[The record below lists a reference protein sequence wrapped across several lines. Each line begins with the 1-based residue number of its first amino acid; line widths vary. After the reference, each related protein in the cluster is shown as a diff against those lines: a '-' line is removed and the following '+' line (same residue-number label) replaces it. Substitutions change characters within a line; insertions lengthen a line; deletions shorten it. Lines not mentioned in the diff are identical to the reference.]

1 MSGSESSERSTTA
14 QAWVGD
20 RLVPTAQAQVSVFD
34 RGFRSGEGVFETVR
48 AYRTHPF
55 RLGAHLDRAAHGAR
69 ILHFDLPPRPL
80 LNTAIMATVRSN
92 AREGPQA
99 RAGGSWG
106 EGDLALRVTVTP
118 GLIDP
123 WSPFPGKP
131 LGESTL
137 VVTAQPLAHGEE
149 LYRVGVSA
157 AAVPWARELPGIK
170 SVSYLGAAFARREAR
185 RLGAEE
191 ALLTDAA
198 GLVLEGSH
206 SNLFTVVSGRLIT
219 PPPDAGILPGVTRAV
234 TLEVAAELGIPVLER
249 PLPLAELLDAEEAFL
264 TASTRELVPLVRVNG
279 KPIGSGSPGPVTSA
293 LHEGYRAEVRR
304 EMAASRG

>member
-1 MSGSESSERSTTA
+1 M
-14 QAWVGD
+14 
-20 RLVPTAQAQVSVFD
+20 SVFD
-34 RGFRSGEGVFETVR
+34 RGFRSGEGVFETLR

-55 RLGAHLDRAAHGAR
+55 RLGAHLDRAADGAR
-69 ILHFDLPPRPL
+69 VLHFDLPPRAL
-80 LNTAIMATVRSN
+80 LNTAITATVRSN
-92 AREGPQA
+92 A
-99 RAGGSWG
+99 G

-131 LGESTL
+131 LGVPTL
-137 VVTAQPLAHGEE
+137 VVTAQPLAYGEE

-157 AAVPWARELPGIK
+157 AVVPWARELPRIK
-170 SVSYLGAAFARREAR
+170 SVSYLAAALARREAR

-191 ALLTDAA
+191 ALLTDPA

-206 SNLFTVVSGRLIT
+206 SNLFAVVGGRLIT

-249 PLPLAELLDAEEAFL
+249 PLPLAVLLEAEEAFL
-264 TASTRELVPLVRVNG
+264 TASTRELVPLVRVDG
-279 KPIGSGSPGPVTSA
+279 KPIGSGSPGPMTSA
-293 LHEGYRAEVRR
+293 LHEGYRAEIRR